1 MQQLNLEELK
11 NKLRK
16 FANERDWNQFHTP
29 KNLSMALAGEV
40 GELLEIFQWL
50 KEEDSKLENIS
61 SENLTRTKEEL
72 ADVFLYLIR
81 IADKL
86 EIDLIEVANN
96 KIDVNSKKYPIN
108 KAKGNAVKYNRRN
121 E

>member
-1 MQQLNLEELK
+1 MDQLIIR
-11 NKLRK
+11 LRQ
-16 FANERDWNQFHTP
+16 FAKERLWEQFHSP

-50 KEEDSKLENIS
+50 KEEETLIDNIS
-61 SENLTRTKEEL
+61 EQNLAKTKEEL
-72 ADVFLYLIR
+72 ADVFLYTLR

-86 EIDLIEVANN
+86 NIDLLVEANK
-96 KIDVNSKKYPIN
+96 KIDVNTKKYPVDLS
-108 KAKGNAVKYNRRN
+108 KGNSIKYNRRN